1 LLLLASEAFITA
13 HFAALNPAYK
23 THIAITNLRIWR
35 SFAIIMADNA
45 TDTVEGHD
53 HVDESDSG
61 SSSAHS
67 SDSDSNS
74 SKDGSGDDGESETQ
88 NKTEGTTEQA

>member
-13 HFAALNPAYK
+13 HFAALNPAFK

-35 SFAIIMADNA
+35 SFAITMADNA
-45 TDTVEGHD
+45 TDTVVGHHNID
-53 HVDESDSG
+53 GSDSEDN
-61 SSSAHS
+61 SSSGDA
-67 SDSDSNS
+67 
-74 SKDGSGDDGESETQ
+74 SGDDDGESETQ

>member
-53 HVDESDSG
+53 HVDES
-61 SSSAHS
+61 SAHS

>member
-61 SSSAHS
+61 SSS
-67 SDSDSNS
+67 DSDSNS